1 MCLKLHSDHDFLRH
15 TKLLPSWEFTLF
27 FSFFE
32 NLYMLFPCV
41 STVSGLIFHSVHC
54 SESPFIFW
62 EHPQS
67 LPTSSSI
74 FALLAFRYPL
84 LSWDFFPLNS
94 WFTSTSKCHQFSNW
108 SKEHTITLF
117 QYFYFENFIQV
128 LDSHNFHL
136 PSPPSNSSHTPS
148 TSSQVHDLF
157 LIIIIPYKHRFAY
170 TNTYF
175 YVYIHNTNTLMLLMC
190 TCVYGWTF
198 GIANL
203 SGSSSRK
210 ELLSLVL
217 FLRLKNLKETHNM
230 CKAQIISEY

>member
-27 FSFFE
+27 FSLRTCICSFPVWVLSRGSFFT
-32 NLYMLFPCV
+32 LFTAPN
-41 STVSGLIFHSVHC
+41 HH
-54 SESPFIFW
+54 
-62 EHPQS
+62 
-67 LPTSSSI
+67 SSSENI
-74 FALLAFRYPL
+74 LKASQLPAPFLHCLPSATHL
-84 LSWDFFPLNS
+84 LSWDFFPFNS
-94 WFTSTSKCHQFSNW
+94 WFTSTSKCLEFSNW

-170 TNTYF
+170 TNTYC

-198 GIANL
+198 GIGNL
-203 SGSSSRK
+203 PGSSSRK